1 MALRLAPAVSAVLL
15 LLAAPT
21 AFAAPAWLIA
31 AQTENA
37 TAGAPLQL
45 EIAKPSTLPTWPTT
59 LSLRIQAGERR
70 LSLTLTPAG
79 AVSPDGNRRAYTG
92 LLPTEIKG
100 LVRVELADLDSNR
113 LALLAES
120 PAPGAPM
127 PQAPS
132 LPLPVQE
139 YPDEAAL
146 SANEPT
152 YFILGSR
159 GGANARFQLS
169 FKYRLVEPDGAVGQ
183 NLPFLRNLHFG
194 YTQTSLWDLGAESKP
209 FRDTSYRPSLF
220 WQWQL
225 GGDPMLS
232 NGAQPM
238 RLRTGYEHE
247 SNGKDGTSSRSI
259 DMLFMQPAW
268 HWQYNDG
275 RALILAPKVY
285 GYLDKTDNPDIQ
297 RYRGYADW
305 IARYGREEGWMLGAQ
320 LRRGTAGYGST
331 QLDLSYPLRDA
342 MFARTGGFL
351 HFQLFSGYGE
361 TLLDYNQ
368 RRQTQIRIGFSI
380 VR

>member
-1 MALRLAPAVSAVLL
+1 MALRLVSAASAVCLL
-15 LLAAPT
+15 LVAPT
-21 AFAAPAWLIA
+21 ASAAPAWLIA

-37 TAGAPLQL
+37 TAGASLLL
-45 EIAKPSTLPTWPTT
+45 EVAKPSTLPTWPTS
-59 LSLRIQAGERR
+59 LSLRVMAGERL
-70 LSLTLTPAG
+70 LSLALTPAS
-79 AVSPDGNRRAYTG
+79 AVSPDGNRRAYAG
-92 LLPTEIKG
+92 LLPPEVKG

-113 LALLAES
+113 LALLAEA
-120 PAPGAPM
+120 PAPGASLPDV
-127 PQAPS
+127 PE
-132 LPLPVQE
+132 LPLPARD

-152 YFILGSR
+152 YFVLGSR

-169 FKYRLVEPDGAVGQ
+169 FKYRLVEPDGFVGQ
-183 NLPFLRNLHFG
+183 TLPFLRNLHFG
-194 YTQTSLWDLGAESKP
+194 YTQTSVWDLGAESKP

-220 WQWQL
+220 WQWKL

-232 NGAQPM
+232 DGALPM
-238 RLRTGYEHE
+238 RLRAGYEHE
-247 SNGKDGTSSRSI
+247 SNGKDGTNSRSI
-259 DMLFMQPAW
+259 DMLFVQPAW
-268 HWQYNDG
+268 RWQYSDG
-275 RALILAPKVY
+275 RALVLAPKVY
-285 GYLDKTDNPDIQ
+285 GYLDKADNPDIQ

-305 IARYGREEGWMLGAQ
+305 ILRYGKEDGWMLGAQ
-320 LRRGTAGYGST
+320 FRRGTAGYGNA

-368 RRQTQIRIGFSI
+368 HRQTQIRIGFSI

>member
-1 MALRLAPAVSAVLL
+1 MALRLAPAFSAALF

-21 AFAAPAWLIA
+21 TFAAPAWLIA

-37 TAGAPLQL
+37 TAGGPLLL
-45 EIAKPSTLPTWPTT
+45 EVAKPSTLPTWPTT
-59 LSLRIQAGERR
+59 LTLRVLAGGHPIP
-70 LSLTLTPAG
+70 LTLSPAG
-79 AVSPDGNRRAYTG
+79 AVSPDGNRRAYAG

-113 LALLAES
+113 LALLAEA
-120 PAPGAPM
+120 PVPGAPLSET
-127 PQAPS
+127 PS
-132 LPLPVQE
+132 QPLPVQD

-146 SANEPT
+146 SVNEPT
-152 YFILGSR
+152 YFVLGSR

-169 FKYRLVEPDGAVGQ
+169 FKYRLVEPDGFVGQ
-183 NLPFLRNLHFG
+183 TLPFLRNLHFG
-194 YTQTSLWDLGAESKP
+194 YTQTSVWDLGAESKP

-220 WQWQL
+220 WQWKL
-225 GGDPMLS
+225 GPDPMLS
-232 NGAQPM
+232 DGAQPM
-238 RLRTGYEHE
+238 RLRAGYEHE

-259 DMLFMQPAW
+259 DMLFVQPAW
-268 HWQYNDG
+268 RWQYNDG
-275 RALILAPKVY
+275 RALVLAPKVY

-305 IARYGREEGWMLGAQ
+305 IVRYGKEDGWMLGAQ
-320 LRRGTAGYGST
+320 LRRGTAGYGNA

-368 RRQTQIRIGFSI
+368 HRQTQIRIGFSI